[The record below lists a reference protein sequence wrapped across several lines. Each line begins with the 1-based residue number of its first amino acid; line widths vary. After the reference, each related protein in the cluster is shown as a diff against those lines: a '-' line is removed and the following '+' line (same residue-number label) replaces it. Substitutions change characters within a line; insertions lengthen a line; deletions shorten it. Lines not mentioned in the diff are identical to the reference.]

1 MSTLLHAI
9 VGLIDAVVGDIIAED
24 NSPSRLSR
32 STMAVVNL
40 DEARRRIEE
49 RSELHAFI
57 SVSAEPGEGVV
68 VAVKDLVD
76 VAGMVT
82 TAGGVILPNIPAR
95 EDAPVIRRIRE
106 EGCLVVGKTN
116 LHEFAFGVT
125 SANPHYGT
133 VRNPHD
139 TSRVAG
145 GSSGGSAVAVAAGMC
160 DWAVGSDTGG
170 SIRIPAS
177 LCGVAGFK
185 PALGSIDT
193 SGVVPLSWSLDTLGP
208 LAPDVAATAR
218 AYSMMSGDPVDLDRL
233 EKPRIALPAGWVTD
247 LDQATEAAWRLV
259 SAGWPEIE
267 FVDRD
272 RLFQVGL
279 TILLV
284 EAATYH
290 REWASESPE
299 KYGADVIGHI
309 RRGLAIAGVDYVQA
323 MRERSRLQERAA
335 LAMERVEALLLP
347 ATAIVAPPVDSGNEV
362 REPLSRF
369 TRPFNTT
376 GQPVAVVPAPSA
388 GLPVGMQ
395 VVGRTNE
402 GALRAALWLEREWN
416 GASRT
421 A

>member
-1 MSTLLHAI
+1 LVHAT
-9 VGLIDAVVGDIIAED
+9 VGLMDAVDGDICSED
-24 NSPSRLSR
+24 NSLDRLAR
-32 STMAVVNL
+32 STMRVVDL
-40 DEARRRIEE
+40 REARKRIQE
-49 RSELHAFI
+49 RSDLNAFI
-57 SVSAEPGEGVV
+57 SISAEEGAGVV

-76 VAGMVT
+76 VQGMAT
-82 TAGGVILPNIPAR
+82 TAGGVILAATAAR
-95 EDAPVIRRIRE
+95 EDAPVIRRMRR
-106 EGCLVVGKTN
+106 EGCVVVGKTN

-139 TSRVAG
+139 PSRAAG

-185 PALGSIDT
+185 PALGSIET
-193 SGVVPLSWSLDTLGP
+193 TGVIPLSWSLDTLGP
-208 LAPDVAATAR
+208 LAPDVTATSR
-218 AYSMMSGDPVDLDRL
+218 AYSMMSGERIDLEHL
-233 EKPRIALPAGWVTD
+233 EKPRIGVPAGWVSD
-247 LDQATEAAWRLV
+247 LDEGTAAAWRAV
-259 SAGWPEIE
+259 SPGWSEVA

-272 RLFQVGL
+272 RLFLVGL

-290 REWASESPE
+290 RAWAAECPE

-309 RRGLAIAGVDYVQA
+309 RRGLAIAGVDYVEA
-323 MRERSRLQERAA
+323 MRERSRLQEQAR
-335 LAMERVEALLLP
+335 LAMEDVDALLLP
-347 ATAIVAPPVDSGNEV
+347 ATAIVAPPVGAGNEV

-376 GQPVAVVPAPSA
+376 GQPVAVLPAPA
-388 GLPVGMQ
+388 DGLPVGMQ
-395 VVGRTNE
+395 VVGRTNQ
-402 GALRAALWLEREWN
+402 GALRAALWLEREWK
-416 GASRT
+416 GASGT